1 MLTNRLALIPT
12 ATGLLALLAVGCGS
26 SDADAFDQLPPIR
39 TTTSTSTTSTLV
51 DDRRKYYEVQ
61 EGDNLAEI
69 ARSFEVPRSEIVR
82 INRLPNNGEIIQIGQ
97 ILEIPTDVVLVLTL
111 PTIDPTATTELP

>member
-1 MLTNRLALIPT
+1 MLMHRFALIPA

-26 SDADAFDQLPPIR
+26 SDGDAFDQLPPIR
-39 TTTSTSTTSTLV
+39 TTTSSSTTTTLV
-51 DDRRKYYEVQ
+51 DDRRKFYEVRA
-61 EGDNLAEI
+61 GDNLAEI
-69 ARSFEVPRSEIVR
+69 ARSFQVPRSEIVK

-97 ILEIPTDVVLVLTL
+97 ILEIPTNVVLVASL